1 MQKSSLKR
9 AWINLQAI
17 LFKKKINVKW
27 DKKWEAK
34 LEESIVK
41 NADLIR
47 EFRKAQ
53 KEASKEAIS
62 LIKQQT
68 TPENR
73 HEVMLVIKRYNRYL
87 NPFGTLS
94 EKEAHRFE
102 EMLSHFQLNAMQ
114 IERDIIQQMVEDE
127 QISMQTATDLRQ
139 NLIYDEMLMIQN

>member
-1 MQKSSLKR
+1 M
-9 AWINLQAI
+9 QAI

-47 EFRKAQ
+47 QFRKAQ

-62 LIKQQT
+62 LIKQKT

-73 HEVMLVIKRYNRYL
+73 HEVMLVIQRYNRYL

-94 EKEAHRFE
+94 EKEANRFK
-102 EMLSHFQLNAMQ
+102 EMVSHFQLNAMQ
-114 IERDIIQQMVEDE
+114 IERDIIQQMVEGE
-127 QISMQTATDLRQ
+127 QISLQTATELRQ
-139 NLIYDEMLMIQN
+139 NLIYDEMLMVQD

>member
-1 MQKSSLKR
+1 ME
-9 AWINLQAI
+9 
-17 LFKKKINVKW
+17 V
-27 DKKWEAK
+27 K

-47 EFRKAQ
+47 QFRKAQ

-73 HEVMLVIKRYNRYL
+73 HEVMLVIQRYNRYL

-94 EKEAHRFE
+94 EKEANRFK
-102 EMLSHFQLNAMQ
+102 EMVSHFQLNAMQ
-114 IERDIIQQMVEDE
+114 IERDIIQQMVEDD
-127 QISMQTATDLRQ
+127 QKSMQTATELRQ
-139 NLIYDEMLMIQN
+139 NLIYDEMLMVQD